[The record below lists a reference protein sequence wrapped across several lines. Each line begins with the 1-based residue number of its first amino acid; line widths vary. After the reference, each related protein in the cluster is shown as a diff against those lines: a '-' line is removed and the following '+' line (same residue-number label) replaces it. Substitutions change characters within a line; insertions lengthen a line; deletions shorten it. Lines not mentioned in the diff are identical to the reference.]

1 MPLAN
6 GGGEN
11 LKLKMINREKE
22 ETMKK
27 TIFATLVCA
36 LLSSSA
42 FADHVVQFTYDQ
54 AGNRIGRAIVLP
66 AASSALRDAAPNDST
81 TAVFTDTFAEMT
93 LNVYPNPTH
102 GNLKIELA
110 GLPDEDTYGFVIVN
124 MSGDV
129 IVQNDKAVNPS
140 EIELSPFPTG
150 VYILKLFYKEI
161 MKDYKI
167 IKL

>member
-1 MPLAN
+1 
-6 GGGEN
+6 
-11 LKLKMINREKE
+11 
-22 ETMKK
+22 MKK
-27 TIFATLVCA
+27 TILATLVCA
-36 LLSSSA
+36 LLSVSV

-54 AGNRIGRAIVLP
+54 AGNRTGRAIVLP
-66 AASSALRDAAPNDST
+66 AASSALRNAAPTDST
-81 TAVFTDTFAEMT
+81 TAVFSDTFAEMV

-102 GNLKIELA
+102 GQLKIELE
-110 GLPDEDTYGFVIVN
+110 GLPEEDTYSFTIVN

-140 EIELSPFPTG
+140 EADLSMFSAG
-150 VYILKLFYKEI
+150 VYILKLFYKEN

>member
-1 MPLAN
+1 
-6 GGGEN
+6 
-11 LKLKMINREKE
+11 
-22 ETMKK
+22 MKK
-27 TIFATLVCA
+27 TILATLVCA
-36 LLSSSA
+36 LLSVSA

-54 AGNRIGRAIVLP
+54 AGNRTGRAIVLP
-66 AASSALRDAAPNDST
+66 AASSALRNVVPTDST
-81 TAVFTDTFAEMT
+81 TAIFTDTFAEMA

-102 GNLKIELA
+102 GQLKIELE
-110 GLPDEDTYGFVIVN
+110 GLPEEDTYSFTIVN

-140 EIELSPFPTG
+140 EADLSMFSAG
-150 VYILKLFYKEI
+150 VYILKLFYKEN